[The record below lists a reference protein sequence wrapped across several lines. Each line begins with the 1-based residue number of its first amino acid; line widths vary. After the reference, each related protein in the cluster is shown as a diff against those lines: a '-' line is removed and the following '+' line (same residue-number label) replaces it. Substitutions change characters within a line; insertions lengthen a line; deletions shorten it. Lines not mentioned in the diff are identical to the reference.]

1 MNYIICPYRLVSSE
15 IWYTN
20 PDGLAPEE
28 VFFDVIREDFLIN
41 NQAIVFSDKHLKHV
55 YSHIHINKPADGIAL
70 LKIANRL
77 VEEDEQQ
84 VWDKFPGEDRQFATL
99 FIVSRKDASCFYIEE
114 NEKAFASMEDYINMV
129 CRGFNAILSLK
140 GLAVVPDKHI
150 VRQNDN
156 YGMMY
161 MSAVINNHL
170 KATHGA
176 DSEESTLSKFDEKM
190 LQATRLFTSSLVDMY
205 KASIVIQTLYLL
217 TTRCNDAKRMLC
229 VLKAA
234 LDAGVMVKP
243 SYKDYIKV
251 FDCGSLVSKCK
262 YSIYTNPNYT
272 GYKNDTFYRNTYIT
286 FIRIKSINP

>member
-41 NQAIVFSDKHLKHV
+41 NQTIVFGDKHLKHV

-170 KATHGA
+170 KATYGA
-176 DSEESTLSKFDEKM
+176 DSEESALSKFDEKM
-190 LQATRLFTSSLVDMY
+190 QQATRLFTSSLVDMY
-205 KASIVIQTLYLL
+205 KASLVIQTLYLL
-217 TTRCNDAKRMLC
+217 TQNQMGIKRKLC

-234 LDAGVMVKP
+234 LDTSVLVRPG
-243 SYKDYIKV
+243 YKDYIEV
-251 FDCGSLVSKCK
+251 FECGNELTK
-262 YSIYTNPNYT
+262 YNYSRCTNPKAHKYENDPL
-272 GYKNDTFYRNTYIT
+272 YKNAYRE
-286 FIRIKSINP
+286 FMKIKELDL